1 MRYGRIAA
9 MTMKDRVKELR
20 RVPASELRANPK
32 NWRRHP
38 PSQEAAL
45 RGVLEDIGFADA
57 VIARET
63 DDGLELIDG
72 HLRQEVMGDQ
82 VVPVLIVD
90 VTEEEADKMLLTY
103 DPLAMM
109 AHADQDQL
117 LHLLRDTQ
125 FESQAVNDM
134 LEAVANGE
142 RLPMPDLTE
151 PVEDPGP
158 QIDRA
163 DELREKWQTER
174 GQVWEV
180 GRHRLMCGDSTDAHD
195 WRLLCGDNRAVLC
208 HADPPYGMNK
218 DMENDNLHASNLD
231 AFQMRWWLAL
241 RPVLEDNASVYIWGN
256 PEDLWRLWFIGGLK
270 DAERMTIRNEIVWD
284 KGGGGQGVGS
294 AGYRCY
300 FPSERCLFFMI
311 GEQGFNEN
319 ADNYWEG
326 WEPIRLYLEQERLR
340 MGWDVPTMKR
350 IVGHSDLSRDHWTS
364 KSQWEFPTRE
374 VYEAL
379 QQGAKAQGFKREY
392 DDLKQEFYATR
403 ASFDNTHDNMT
414 DVWRFQRVGGDDRWE
429 HETPKPVE
437 MVQRVVK
444 SSAPKGKA
452 ILDPFLG
459 SGTTMVA
466 AEQLGRICYGMEIE
480 PKYVAVTLERMAGM
494 GLEPKLAGG

>member
-1 MRYGRIAA
+1 MR
-9 MTMKDRVKELR
+9 DRVKELR

-38 PSQEAAL
+38 PAQEAAL

-63 DDGLELIDG
+63 PDGLELIDG

-125 FESQAVNDM
+125 FESKAVNDM

-180 GRHRLMCGDSTDAHD
+180 GRHRLMCGDSTVAT
-195 WRLLCGDNRAVLC
+195 NINTVLGVT
-208 HADPPYGMNK
+208 HPEMMFTDPPYGVGYDGGHFHSGDVNIK
-218 DMENDNLHASNLD
+218 RSRD
-231 AFQMRWWLAL
+231 RLAG
-241 RPVLEDNASVYIWGN
+241 DDDASVYAKFLRLALSVVDGPCYMFFAGSRGEAVYPAVVQSGGEIHALIIWHKVNATYAAMNAQYKQRHEPCLYFKPNGRTLRWCGPTDENTLWEIKRDAVNDNHPTQKPLALPLRALGN
-256 PEDLWRLWFIGGLK
+256 H
-270 DAERMTIRNEIVWD
+270 
-284 KGGGGQGVGS
+284 S
-294 AGYRCY
+294 ADTV
-300 FPSERCLFFMI
+300 F
-311 GEQGFNEN
+311 
-319 ADNYWEG
+319 
-326 WEPIRLYLEQERLR
+326 
-340 MGWDVPTMKR
+340 
-350 IVGHSDLSRDHWTS
+350 
-364 KSQWEFPTRE
+364 
-374 VYEAL
+374 
-379 QQGAKAQGFKREY
+379 
-392 DDLKQEFYATR
+392 
-403 ASFDNTHDNMT
+403 
-414 DVWRFQRVGGDDRWE
+414 
-429 HETPKPVE
+429 
-437 MVQRVVK
+437 
-444 SSAPKGKA
+444 
-452 ILDPFLG
+452 DPFLG

-480 PKYVAVTLERMAGM
+480 PKYVAVTLERMSGM
-494 GLEPKLAGG
+494 GLEPKLVGR